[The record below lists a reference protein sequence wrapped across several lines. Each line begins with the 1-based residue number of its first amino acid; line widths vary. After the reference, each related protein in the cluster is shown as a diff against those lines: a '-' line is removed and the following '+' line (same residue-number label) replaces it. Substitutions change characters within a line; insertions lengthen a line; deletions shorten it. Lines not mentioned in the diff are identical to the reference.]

1 MSERC
6 CWVVVMFV
14 IASYIVASTDAFVTA
29 ANSTRLAFRHCPGAD
44 SLGADYRDAL
54 PVGARHQRP

>member
-1 MSERC
+1 M
-6 CWVVVMFV
+6 VVMFV